1 MSNYKKKQEAQAAQE
16 KWELENPG
24 QTKRDQE
31 IIGSL
36 FAIMQQQHIPTDKN
50 KMKWFHAGAVWA
62 DENPARWTKYKL
74 LAIGC
79 VAGMIIGIIMGIT
92 IMVCR

>member
-1 MSNYKKKQEAQAAQE
+1 MSNYKKKQAQEAAYKNYEAQNE
-16 KWELENPG
+16 SE
-24 QTKRDQE
+24 TRRDKE
-31 IIGSL
+31 IIETL
-36 FAIMQQQHIPTDKN
+36 YKELQAQRLPFDKV
-50 KMKWFHAGAVWA
+50 KMMWYHAGAVWA
-62 DENPARWTKYKL
+62 DKNPARWTKYKL